1 MVLIYLGTADPKII
15 DVIQKTG
22 MEYHVVGDQEC
33 SKTMEELMHYPT
45 TSKGK
50 RPPFLYIYEEDAA
63 LLARSLQEEGI
74 YIGRVAQNTPENI
87 HWSLRDLMDEVDL
100 AYEIDSLRTE
110 LYELVEHID
119 TKKFQTDANYQHL
132 MRHAIALVEDPH
144 ASLEQ
149 LDDMVRA
156 CQKA

>member
-1 MVLIYLGTADPKII
+1 M
-15 DVIQKTG
+15 
-22 MEYHVVGDQEC
+22 
-33 SKTMEELMHYPT
+33 
-45 TSKGK
+45 
-50 RPPFLYIYEEDAA
+50 
-63 LLARSLQEEGI
+63 ARSLQEEGI